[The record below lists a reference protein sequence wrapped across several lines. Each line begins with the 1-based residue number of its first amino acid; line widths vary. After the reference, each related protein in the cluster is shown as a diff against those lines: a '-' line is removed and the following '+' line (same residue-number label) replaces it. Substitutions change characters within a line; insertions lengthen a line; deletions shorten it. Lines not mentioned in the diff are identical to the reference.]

1 MQQFDLLGIGNSVV
15 DVLYKVDEE
24 FLKINKLEKGVMTLI
39 DENTAEKFYSSLKQG
54 LEVAGGSVANST
66 VGFALLSGKP
76 AFIGKIKNDNL
87 GKSFSKSLSDNNV
100 FYNTQPILEGPGTA

>member
-39 DENTAEKFYSSLKQG
+39 DENSYYHKLVTHF
-54 LEVAGGSVANST
+54 
-66 VGFALLSGKP
+66 
-76 AFIGKIKNDNL
+76 
-87 GKSFSKSLSDNNV
+87 
-100 FYNTQPILEGPGTA
+100 